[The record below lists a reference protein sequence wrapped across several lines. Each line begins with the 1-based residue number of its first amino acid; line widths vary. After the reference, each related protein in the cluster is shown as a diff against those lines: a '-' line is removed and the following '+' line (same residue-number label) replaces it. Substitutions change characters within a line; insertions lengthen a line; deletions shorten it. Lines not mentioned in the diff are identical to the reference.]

1 MKFSNKRTGAVA
13 ALLLSAALAATG
25 CAAQNTGGGGTDS
38 AGAGGGELKAAPGF
52 DPNTKTI
59 TVGNIIA
66 LSGPI
71 SATAREQLAGQQ
83 AWYDKVNAAGGVA
96 GKYQIKMI
104 TADNQYDA
112 QKSVQAYQ
120 EIKDQVVML
129 SGILGTPSVKALIPI
144 LNRDKAV
151 AVPSNQ
157 DASIRNDPA
166 LLPTF
171 PSYQTNVVNAVSYLI
186 SKKPELKEAKYCVLG
201 YNSAW
206 GDDVVQGLTYIT
218 GKFGNKVTSVAKYAP
233 LDTQL
238 TAQMQQLKSAGC
250 EVVAFSGAAN
260 NLPSMVAAATQL
272 DFKPQWIAEFIANAT
287 AFSESPVSAYL
298 KDHVLFTGLGADL
311 KGATVPAIKELRES
325 KALNGAELTVQHI
338 YGHVQAMA
346 VTTLLEQ
353 AIKDGDLSREGV
365 TKALAKLPKVEF
377 NNINGEVILTP
388 GARQLPKTTTIY
400 EYDKEYSPYGLKAVA
415 ENYAAPEGNDPAF

>member
-1 MKFSNKRTGAVA
+1 MKFPNKRTGAVA

-25 CAAQNTGGGGTDS
+25 CAAQNTGGGTDT
-38 AGAGGGELKAAPGF
+38 AAGGELKAAPGF
-52 DPNTKTI
+52 DPKAKTI

-71 SATAREQLAGQQ
+71 STTAREQLAGQQ
-83 AWYDKVNAAGGVA
+83 AWYDKVNAAGGIA

-144 LNRDKAV
+144 LNREKVA

-171 PSYQTNVVNAVSYLI
+171 PSYQTNVVNAVSYLV
-186 SKKPELKEAKYCVLG
+186 SKKPELKNAKYCVLG
-201 YNSAW
+201 YNSSW

-272 DFKPQWIAEFIANAT
+272 DFKPQWIAEFIANST
-287 AFSESPVSAYL
+287 AFSESPISSYL

-325 KALNGAELTVQHI
+325 KALNGADLTVQHI
-338 YGHVQAMA
+338 YGHIQAMA
-346 VTTLLEQ
+346 VTALLEE
-353 AIKDGDLSREGV
+353 AVKDGDLSHEGV

-377 NNINGEVILTP
+377 NGINGEVILTP
-388 GARQLPKTTTIY
+388 GARVLPKTTTIY
-400 EYDKEYSPYGLKAVA
+400 EYDKEYSPYALKAVA

>member
-1 MKFSNKRTGAVA
+1 MKFPNKRSGAVA
-13 ALLLSAALAATG
+13 AMLLSAVLAATG
-25 CAAQNTGGGGTDS
+25 CAAQNTGSGGGGGTDS
-38 AGAGGGELKAAPGF
+38 AGGTLKAVPGF
-52 DPNTKTI
+52 DPNTNTI

-71 SATAREQLAGQQ
+71 AATAREQLAGQQ
-83 AWYDKVNAAGGVA
+83 AWYDKINAAGGIA

-120 EIKDQVVML
+120 EIKDKVVML
-129 SGILGTPSVKALIPI
+129 SGVLGTPSVKALVPI

-157 DASIRNDPA
+157 DASLRNEPA

-171 PSYQTNVVNAVSYLI
+171 ASYQTNVVNAASYLV
-186 SKKPELKEAKYCVLG
+186 SKNPELKNATWCVLG
-201 YNSAW
+201 YNAAW
-206 GDDVVQGLTYIT
+206 GEDVNQGLTYIT
-218 GKFGNKVTSVAKYAP
+218 GKWGNSVKTFAKYAP

-272 DFKPQWIAEFIANAT
+272 DFKPKWIAEFIANST
-287 AFSESPVSAYL
+287 AFSESPVAAYL
-298 KDHVLFTGLGADL
+298 KENVLFTGPGADL
-311 KGATVPAIKELRES
+311 KGETVPAIKELRES
-325 KALNGAELTVQHI
+325 KALGGAELTVQHI
-338 YGHVQAMA
+338 YGHIQAMA
-346 VTTLLEQ
+346 TTTLLEA
-353 AIKDGDLSREGV
+353 AIQKGDLSGEGL
-365 TKALAKLPKVEF
+365 TKALAELPKVSF
-377 NNINGEVILTP
+377 NGLSGDVVLTP
-388 GARQLPKTTTIY
+388 NARQLPKTTTIY
-400 EYDKEYSPYGLKAVA
+400 EYDKDYSAYGLKAVA
-415 ENYAAPEGNDPAF
+415 ENYEAPEGNDPAF